1 MRGGIRLIAVRWPV
15 AALCL
20 AVLAV
25 FIAACGMA
33 QPAETP
39 EAYVLPNPPAETPEA
54 HALPNPLAETP
65 QIYAATNPTWFVPAS
80 LEQQIYYALRSDS
93 QVIVRASLQSVVAGV
108 EQDQGA
114 SKTYR
119 AVHKLRFT
127 VHEYLEGSG
136 PNEILVVVRGDR
148 THSTEA
154 TALAEA
160 ESTKSSRNASWDN
173 RQATLFVGLAA
184 GAAGSSSPRRA
195 SLSRLGNPEES
206 VWDYT
211 VDNLSRAW
219 LPAQASG
226 GATGQ
231 TANLEFITDGAK
243 SPPPTISLSDLKA
256 KIAGLKAELKAGEG
270 IAGFEKCVRG
280 RILRE
285 RIDRADPL
293 GPRSKSKSLASGLR
307 AGSEIYSRE
316 NNHGEPKYSNYW
328 LKGPDASLFQAL
340 NVDDDSSA
348 ATGYTYML
356 STARPLTSGSYRV
369 HYVGQHYSDIPCN
382 FKPDN
387 IYSDWTVTVTAPA
400 GTLHEMFF
408 DPVTVGSAVA
418 ADAANGTLKPR
429 AFTGA
434 GGASASISRI
444 AYESGQVKIG
454 VTPDNALTGQTVDFI
469 ELDGTGSLSLSV
481 ASATVDAA
489 NDTLSWTVSSAPW
502 ADGDKLMV
510 RIHNGTAPAPTPVA
524 TATSDS

>member
-1 MRGGIRLIAVRWPV
+1 MRGGIRLIAVRRLL

-25 FIAACGMA
+25 FIAACGRT
-33 QPAETP
+33 QPTATP
-39 EAYVLPNPPAETPEA
+39 EMHTFPNV
-54 HALPNPLAETP
+54 
-65 QIYAATNPTWFVPAS
+65 TWFVPAS
-80 LEQQIYYALRSDS
+80 LEEQIYFALRNDS
-93 QVIVRASLQSVVAGV
+93 AVVVRASLQSVTAGT
-108 EQDQGA
+108 EQDKGA
-114 SKTYR
+114 SASYR

-136 PNEILVVVRGDR
+136 PNEILVVVRGDW

-154 TALAEA
+154 AALAEA
-160 ESTKSSRNASWDN
+160 EATKSSRNASWDN
-173 RQATLFVGLAA
+173 SQAALFVGLGDPVA
-184 GAAGSSSPRRA
+184 GASGASSPRRA
-195 SLSRLGNPEES
+195 ALSRLGNLEES
-206 VWDYT
+206 AWHYT

-219 LPAQASG
+219 LPARAASG

-231 TANLEFITDGAK
+231 SANPEFITDGAV

-270 IAGFEKCVRG
+270 IAGFHECISG

-293 GPRSKSKSLASGLR
+293 GPLPKSKTLASGLK
-307 AGSEIYSRE
+307 AGSEIYRYTEPFQDPTYSRV
-316 NNHGEPKYSNYW
+316 W
-328 LKGPDASLFQAL
+328 LKGPDASLFQA
-340 NVDDDSSA
+340 VTIDDDQVPSN
-348 ATGYTYML
+348 GYNL
-356 STARPLTSGSYRV
+356 GFSTARPLPTGSYRV
-369 HYVGQHYSDIPCN
+369 HHLLQHYSDLPCN

-387 IYSDWTVTVTAPA
+387 VYLNWTVTVTAPT

-444 AYESGQVKIG
+444 AYESGQVKVG
-454 VTPDNALTGQTVDFI
+454 VTPDNALAGQTVDFI
-469 ELDGTGSLSLSV
+469 DLDGTGSLSLSV
-481 ASATVDAA
+481 ASATVDAV

-510 RIHNGTAPAPTPVA
+510 RIHNGTAPAPTPA
-524 TATSDS
+524 APTATRNS